1 MTAPAAKRTGTV
13 QVQKRGPDARFAE
26 HIGMTRGGRNTK
38 IYAVV
43 DGLGNPLYVQ
53 LIGGQIGDITVAYDL
68 LEHVD
73 VSGSVVMADKAYGAA
88 DFRIKIGKSGAS
100 YCIPPKANTAEPWEA
115 DWWQYKESS
124 RVECFFQKIKN
135 YRRIATQYDKM
146 AVRFLSFV
154 HLVCILVWLM

>member
-1 MTAPAAKRTGTV
+1 MTVPAVKRTSTAR
-13 QVQKRGPDARFAE
+13 VQKRGPDSRSAE

-38 IYAVV
+38 IHAIV

-53 LIGGQIGDITVAYDL
+53 LTGGQISDITVAYEL

-88 DFRIKIGKSGAS
+88 DFRIKIEKSGAT
-100 YCIPPKANTAEPWEA
+100 YCIPPKSNTAEPWEV
-115 DWWQYKESS
+115 DWWQYKERS

-135 YRRIATQYDKM
+135 YRRIATRYDKL
-146 AVRFLSFV
+146 AVRFLGFV